1 MESTYSFEHQT
12 EIRYSPYNSRNICSV
27 LYVCCVCVLPLGCS
41 DQTRVISNRIWFKL
55 ILCVVFLWDSDTD
68 NFYISLFPCKCPETL
83 RQIYM
88 FGDISLRLWI
98 RKNDRKTKEAVRF
111 ITFTLICWDQ
121 CREKQTMCRRLG
133 RYFRDNNISCPQLR
147 HKCRRKKSHKSCKNE
162 GKEGGP
168 GLRTLAI

>member
-1 MESTYSFEHQT
+1 
-12 EIRYSPYNSRNICSV
+12 
-27 LYVCCVCVLPLGCS
+27 
-41 DQTRVISNRIWFKL
+41 
-55 ILCVVFLWDSDTD
+55 
-68 NFYISLFPCKCPETL
+68 
-83 RQIYM
+83 M

-147 HKCRRKKSHKSCKNE
+147 HNCRRKKSHKSCKNE

>member
-1 MESTYSFEHQT
+1 MLHLH
-12 EIRYSPYNSRNICSV
+12 V
-27 LYVCCVCVLPLGCS
+27 LYCPHPKFLSSDDFKYLWFVL
-41 DQTRVISNRIWFKL
+41 KL
-55 ILCVVFLWDSDTD
+55 ISCVVFFWDFDMD

-133 RYFRDNNISCPQLR
+133 GYFRDNNISCLQLC
-147 HKCRRKKSHKSCKNE
+147 HKIVGRKSQKSCKE
-162 GKEGGP
+162 WE
-168 GLRTLAI
+168 

>member
-1 MESTYSFEHQT
+1 MGY
-12 EIRYSPYNSRNICSV
+12 
-27 LYVCCVCVLPLGCS
+27 
-41 DQTRVISNRIWFKL
+41 
-55 ILCVVFLWDSDTD
+55 SDTD

-147 HKCRRKKSHKSCKNE
+147 HKIVGGKKSQVMQK
-162 GKEGGP
+162 
-168 GLRTLAI
+168 

>member
-1 MESTYSFEHQT
+1 M
-12 EIRYSPYNSRNICSV
+12 
-27 LYVCCVCVLPLGCS
+27 CCVCVLPLGCS
-41 DQTRVISNRIWFKL
+41 DPTRVISNRIWFKL

-147 HKCRRKKSHKSCKNE
+147 HNCRRKKSHKSCKNE

>member
-1 MESTYSFEHQT
+1 M
-12 EIRYSPYNSRNICSV
+12 
-27 LYVCCVCVLPLGCS
+27 
-41 DQTRVISNRIWFKL
+41 
-55 ILCVVFLWDSDTD
+55 D

-133 RYFRDNNISCPQLR
+133 RYFRDNNVSCPHSSVTKFLEEKSQVMQMIRATEEDLR
-147 HKCRRKKSHKSCKNE
+147 CCGILILSFFVSDCVTGASK
-162 GKEGGP
+162 
-168 GLRTLAI
+168 

>member
-1 MESTYSFEHQT
+1 MVLFLILNNIWCIYLVDTVLFQSFSYQT
-12 EIRYSPYNSRNICSV
+12 K
-27 LYVCCVCVLPLGCS
+27 
-41 DQTRVISNRIWFKL
+41 VISNKICSKL
-55 ILCVVFLWDSDTD
+55 ILCVVFFRDSDMD

-133 RYFRDNNISCPQLR
+133 GYFRDNNISCLQFC
-147 HKCRRKKSHKSCKNE
+147 HKIVGGKVKSHARNGSK
-162 GKEGGP
+162 GG
-168 GLRTLAI
+168 GGGTLLQTQNILALCVRLCHWSI

>member
-1 MESTYSFEHQT
+1 MVLNCFVYS
-12 EIRYSPYNSRNICSV
+12 
-27 LYVCCVCVLPLGCS
+27 LLGCS
-41 DQTRVISNRIWFKL
+41 DQTRIVSNRIWFKL
-55 ILCVVFLWDSDTD
+55 ILCVVFFWDCDTD

-133 RYFRDNNISCPQLR
+133 RYFRDNNISCPRLR
-147 HKCRRKKSHKSCKNE
+147 HKIVGGKVTSHARLRI
-162 GKEGGP
+162 KEEDKGC
-168 GLRTLAI
+168 GLLLALCVRLCH